1 MKDSET
7 YEAVASSGMIDIS
20 IVANTSDLTAAWAI
34 FQTFLPSMQFFC
46 NSIVCIT
53 VNLVHNW

>member
-20 IVANTSDLTAAWAI
+20 IVANTSDLAAKAWAI
-34 FQTFLPSMQFFC
+34 FQTFNPAC
-46 NSIVCIT
+46 
-53 VNLVHNW
+53 NLVAIASFA